1 MDLKNTY
8 LVITIIIIIVFFF
21 IYHYDIYIIKKGE
34 KLCENIMV
42 EKKPNIDKNPINN
55 ENKIDDYFVSDIKD
69 NNVINDVMKVLE
81 NIPTK
86 LSQPEM
92 LKIVSYLNKI
102 YQKSPNIDVYLKKVK
117 KMPNK
122 FPYDTK
128 YTTLVSNLIIKFD
141 TKYTK
146 KLNKIKKQKKVSFNE
161 NNNQIISIDNNS
173 INKKETFRNLDSG
186 EFTNYAPF

>member
-42 EKKPNIDKNPINN
+42 EKKPINN
-55 ENKIDDYFVSDIKD
+55 EDKINDYFVSDVKD

-86 LSQPEM
+86 LSQSEM

-102 YQKSPNIDVYLKKVK
+102 YQKSPNINVYLKKVK

-128 YTTLVSNLIIKFD
+128 YSTLVSNLIVKFD
-141 TKYTK
+141 AKFNK
-146 KLNKIKKQKKVSFNE
+146 KLNKIKKQKRVSFNE
-161 NNNQIISIDNNS
+161 NNNQIITIDNNS

>member
-8 LVITIIIIIVFFF
+8 LVITIIIIIVFYF

-34 KLCENIMV
+34 KLCKNIIV
-42 EKKPNIDKNPINN
+42 EKKHKIDKNPINN
-55 ENKIDDYFVSDIKD
+55 EDKNDDFFVTDVKN
-69 NNVINDVMKVLE
+69 NNVINDVMKILE

-102 YQKSPNIDVYLKKVK
+102 YQKSPNINVYLKKVK

-128 YTTLVSNLIIKFD
+128 YATLVSNLIIKLD
-141 TKYTK
+141 TNYNK
-146 KLNKIKKQKKVSFNE
+146 KLDKIRKQKKVSFNE
-161 NNNQIISIDNNS
+161 NNNQIITIDNNS
-173 INKKETFRNLDSG
+173 INKKETFKNSDSG

>member
-8 LVITIIIIIVFFF
+8 LIITIIIIIVFYF
-21 IYHYDIYIIKKGE
+21 IFYYDIYIIKKGE
-34 KLCENIMV
+34 KLCENIIV
-42 EKKPNIDKNPINN
+42 EKKSNIDKNPINN
-55 ENKIDDYFVSDIKD
+55 EDKIDDYFVTDIKD
-69 NNVINDVMKVLE
+69 NNVINDVMQVLE

-102 YQKSPNIDVYLKKVK
+102 YQKSPNINVYLQKVK

-128 YTTLVSNLIIKFD
+128 YTTLVSNLIVKFD
-141 TKYTK
+141 TKYNK

-161 NNNQIISIDNNS
+161 DNNQIITIDNNS
-173 INKKETFRNLDSG
+173 INKKETFKNLDSG
-186 EFTNYAPF
+186 EFTVYAPF

>member
-1 MDLKNTY
+1 MNLKNTY

>member
-1 MDLKNTY
+1 MNLKNTY

-55 ENKIDDYFVSDIKD
+55 ENKIDDYFVSDIKY

>member
-55 ENKIDDYFVSDIKD
+55 EDKIDDYFVSDVKD

-86 LSQPEM
+86 LSQAEM

-102 YQKSPNIDVYLKKVK
+102 YQKSPNINVYLKKVK

-128 YTTLVSNLIIKFD
+128 YATLVSNLIVKFD

-146 KLNKIKKQKKVSFNE
+146 KLNKIKKQKRVSFNE
-161 NNNQIISIDNNS
+161 NNNQIITIDNNS
-173 INKKETFRNLDSG
+173 MNKKETFRNLDSG

>member
-42 EKKPNIDKNPINN
+42 EKKPNIDKDPINN
-55 ENKIDDYFVSDIKD
+55 EDKINDYFVSDVKD

-102 YQKSPNIDVYLKKVK
+102 YQKSPNINVYLKKVK

-128 YTTLVSNLIIKFD
+128 YSTLVSNLIVKFD
-141 TKYTK
+141 AKFNK

-161 NNNQIISIDNNS
+161 NNNQIITIDNNS

>member
-42 EKKPNIDKNPINN
+42 EKKPNIDKDPINN
-55 ENKIDDYFVSDIKD
+55 EDKINDYFVSDDKD

-102 YQKSPNIDVYLKKVK
+102 YQKSPNINVYLKKIK

-128 YTTLVSNLIIKFD
+128 YATLVSNLIVKFD
-141 TKYTK
+141 TKYTQ
-146 KLNKIKKQKKVSFNE
+146 KLNKIKKQKRVSFNE
-161 NNNQIISIDNNS
+161 NNNQIITIDNNS
-173 INKKETFRNLDSG
+173 INKKETFKNLDSG